1 MVALRPLKPL
11 KPLQPIASTRTPQ
24 QQNAARLA
32 VLANQ
37 PQPRIAPQPVPHAL
51 YAAYTTT
58 LEVIADR
65 SYRIGDSTVI
75 AAVRRQQA
83 LAESYEAR
91 KTDAIYE
98 GDDPDN
104 PFGPEFAIPA
114 PPEGIKPR
122 ARSAQPKPVAVKD
135 MTPQERAAFQNKPHT
150 LAEKRQLTLPFTIE
164 KAIKQMD
171 KRLVEYERTIPIAN
185 ITLKQAGKIE
195 TFAAGVNVRMLQ
207 GLGLQAIEPKSAIA
221 DMRDV
226 WVREN
231 AALIKSQP
239 KEVGQRIGQ
248 KVREMVEGGSR
259 WETIAKEL
267 EAEHGIATNRA
278 RLIARDQT
286 SKYNGALNQ
295 AYQQEAGI
303 SHYQWLGA
311 MDSRE
316 RPTHVAV
323 QGMVFAWTDPPP
335 MGHPGEDYQCLPGDS
350 EIQIAHFPTKAW
362 RRWYAGELTEIVT
375 DSGKVVQCTPNH
387 PVLTGSGWK
396 PAKLVDVGD
405 KLFCDGWPHVGAM
418 LTSEVQR
425 NKPTI
430 EQMFGALAEIGV
442 LSRQSGR
449 AMDFHGDTTEAQQI
463 DIVGLD
469 WSLCDHVDTQSAQLA
484 GELLLSAAN
493 MGLPCEAR
501 GDDLLVV
508 LLALGFPSHSIVR
521 GLSQLLAVCLAGVG
535 HANKHSLGTSAQVLA
550 TTGQHAGNGGAL
562 DAVVLCERL
571 DALASTVAGDAL
583 RFVKWLGIC
592 RLAIMAAMDVPNL
605 FELDAEI
612 IGVAAQHGGSLFEGS
627 PSVHH
632 SHCVAEKR
640 VVVDF
645 AGHLYNLETATGWYC
660 SNVIVHN
667 CRCTASPVVAKD
679 AIAKSTSLT
688 TEQLA
693 EKVTALGPQV
703 KGGKP
708 L

>member
-11 KPLQPIASTRTPQ
+11 KPLKPIASTRTPQ
-24 QQNAARLA
+24 QQNAARLE

-37 PQPRIAPQPVPHAL
+37 LQPRIAPQPVPHAL
-51 YAAYTTT
+51 YATYTTT

-91 KTDAIYE
+91 QKADAD
-98 GDDPDN
+98 GNDDPDEM
-104 PFGPEFAIPA
+104 PPA
-114 PPEGIKPR
+114 
-122 ARSAQPKPVAVKD
+122 Q
-135 MTPQERAAFQNKPHT
+135 RAAFQNKPHT
-150 LAEKRQLTLPFTIE
+150 PAQKRQLSLPFPIVAAIE
-164 KAIKQMD
+164 QMD

-207 GLGLQAIEPKSAIA
+207 GLGLQAIEPKSTIA

-303 SHYQWLGA
+303 THYQWLGA

-323 QGMVFAWTDPPP
+323 QGMVFAWNDPPP
-335 MGHPGEDYQCLPGDS
+335 IGHPGSQIQCRCSGVPIVSKAGIDS
-350 EIQIAHFPTKAW
+350 STN
-362 RRWYAGELTEIVT
+362 LTE
-375 DSGKVVQCTPNH
+375 
-387 PVLTGSGWK
+387 
-396 PAKLVDVGD
+396 
-405 KLFCDGWPHVGAM
+405 
-418 LTSEVQR
+418 SEL
-425 NKPTI
+425 N
-430 EQMFGALAEIGV
+430 A
-442 LSRQSGR
+442 
-449 AMDFHGDTTEAQQI
+449 
-463 DIVGLD
+463 
-469 WSLCDHVDTQSAQLA
+469 
-484 GELLLSAAN
+484 
-493 MGLPCEAR
+493 
-501 GDDLLVV
+501 
-508 LLALGFPSHSIVR
+508 
-521 GLSQLLAVCLAGVG
+521 
-535 HANKHSLGTSAQVLA
+535 
-550 TTGQHAGNGGAL
+550 
-562 DAVVLCERL
+562 
-571 DALASTVAGDAL
+571 
-583 RFVKWLGIC
+583 
-592 RLAIMAAMDVPNL
+592 
-605 FELDAEI
+605 
-612 IGVAAQHGGSLFEGS
+612 
-627 PSVHH
+627 
-632 SHCVAEKR
+632 
-640 VVVDF
+640 
-645 AGHLYNLETATGWYC
+645 
-660 SNVIVHN
+660 
-667 CRCTASPVVAKD
+667 
-679 AIAKSTSLT
+679 
-688 TEQLA
+688 
-693 EKVTALGPQV
+693 KVTALGPQV

>member
-24 QQNAARLA
+24 QQNAARLS

-37 PQPRIAPQPVPHAL
+37 PPQRIAPQPVPHTL
-51 YAAYTTT
+51 YAVYTDQ
-58 LEVIADR
+58 LEGVADR

-91 KTDAIYE
+91 QKQDAA
-98 GDDPDN
+98 DDPDVDEM
-104 PFGPEFAIPA
+104 PPA
-114 PPEGIKPR
+114 
-122 ARSAQPKPVAVKD
+122 Q
-135 MTPQERAAFQNKPHT
+135 RAAFQNKPHT
-150 LAEKRQLTLPFTIE
+150 PAQKRQLSLPFPLIVAIE
-164 KAIKQMD
+164 QMN
-171 KRLVEYERTIPIAN
+171 KRLVEYERTIPIG
-185 ITLKQAGKIE
+185 TFTTKQAAKVE
-195 TFAAGVNVRMLQ
+195 TFAASVNVRMLQ

-231 AALIKSQP
+231 AALIRSQP

-295 AYQQEAGI
+295 AYQTEAGI
-303 SHYQWLGA
+303 THYQWQGA
-311 MDSRE
+311 MDARE

-375 DSGKVVQCTPNH
+375 DGGKVVQCTPNH

-405 KLFCDGWPHVGAM
+405 KLFCDGWPHVGAV
-418 LTSEVQR
+418 LPGQIQR
-425 NKPTI
+425 DKPTI
-430 EQMFGALAEIGV
+430 KQVFGALAEIGI
-442 LSRQSGR
+442 LTRQPAR
-449 AMDFHGDTTEAQQI
+449 AVDFHGDATEAQQI
-463 DIVGLD
+463 DVVALD
-469 WSLCDHVDTQSAQLA
+469 WSLCDHVDAQATQLA
-484 GELLLSAAN
+484 GEILLSAAD
-493 MGLPCEAR
+493 MRLSCETR
-501 GDDLLVV
+501 CDDLFNV
-508 LLALGFPSHSIVR
+508 LLALGLPSHGIVR

-535 HANKHSLGTSAQVLA
+535 HANEHGIGPTARGLSPTNQHS
-550 TTGQHAGNGGAL
+550 GNGSAL
-562 DAVVLCERL
+562 NAVSLCQSL
-571 DALASTVAGDAL
+571 DALAGTVASDAL
-583 RFVKWLGIC
+583 RFIKWLCIGRRAVGSLINE
-592 RLAIMAAMDVPNL
+592 PNL
-605 FELDAEI
+605 AHLDAEN
-612 IGVAAQHGGSLFEGS
+612 IGAAIHGDGSLGQ
-627 PSVHH
+627 
-632 SHCVAEKR
+632 SHPLINEVGCAVDKVGR
-640 VVVDF
+640 VEF
-645 AGHLYNLETATGWYC
+645 SGHVYNLETATGWYC

-667 CRCTASPVVAKD
+667 CRCSAIPVIAKD
-679 AIAKSTSLT
+679 AIAKSTSLS
-688 TEQLA
+688 ESELSQ
-693 EKVTALGPQV
+693 KVEALGPQV